1 MESKLTFQY
10 DRIGDILS
18 IGIRPPYLGQ
28 DSDEI
33 YDSVVARLHPQ
44 TDIVESIDILF
55 LSTHILSLDPFR
67 LNIPVAPGAINDCP
81 APPEFACLVC
91 PGSEWLTLPDA
102 AVVGMDLDT
111 RPPQFPTY
119 PGNRPA
125 DVSRFELR
133 ICRGLMPTM
142 LDVSDLRSAN

>member
-1 MESKLTFQY
+1 MESQLTFQY

-18 IGIRPPYLGQ
+18 IGILPPYLGQ
-28 DSDEI
+28 VSDEI

-55 LSTHILSLDPFR
+55 LSTQILSQDPFR
-67 LNIPVAPGAINDCP
+67 LKIPVTSGAIDGWP
-81 APPEFACLVC
+81 AAPEFACLVD
-91 PGSEWLTLPDA
+91 PGSEWLTVPEA
-102 AVVGMDLDT
+102 AVVGMELDT
-111 RPPQFPTY
+111 RPPKFPTY

-133 ICRGLMPTM
+133 IDAIPRAVTG
-142 LDVSDLRSAN
+142 